1 MRLARNNLQENWAT
15 LVVAEVTAMTLS
27 CNCLISVPYLISLS
41 AHSYFCVWIS
51 DFDVLTNKTAK
62 EWASL
67 PFLVSKC
74 NALIIM
80 QVYSLEE

>member
-15 LVVAEVTAMTLS
+15 LVVAEVAAMTFS
-27 CNCLISVPYLISLS
+27 CYCLISDPYLTCLS
-41 AHSYFCVWIS
+41 AHSCFCVWIS
-51 DFDVLTNKTAK
+51 DFDVLVNKTAK